1 MAYGH
6 LIKEIEA
13 GSIAEE
19 LGIEPGDRLL
29 AINDTEIEDVL
40 DYHFYVNDE
49 ELTLLVEKADQEQ
62 WELEIEKEYED
73 DLGIV
78 FEQGLMDEYR
88 SCRNK
93 CIFCFIDQMP
103 EGMRDTLYFKDDDS
117 RLSFMQG
124 NYITLTNMKEKD
136 IDRIIRYHLAPI
148 NISVH
153 TTNPELRCRML
164 HNRFAGKAL
173 AYMDR
178 LHQHGIE
185 MNGQIVLCRD
195 VNDGEE
201 LLRTL
206 TDLERYI
213 PSMQSVSVVPSGL
226 TRYREGL
233 FPLEPVDRE
242 KARETIAL
250 VEEKQ
255 RECMERYGIH
265 FVHASDEFYYL
276 AGLAMPEAERYDGYL
291 QLENGVGMARLLRE
305 ETEEALELLKKEQRV
320 DRTVKRKVTIATGV
334 MVAETIRRLA
344 DSVMEVFPNIQVQVV
359 PIRNHFFGESIT
371 VTGLI
376 TGQDLVGQLQEMQ
389 REGFEIGDAL
399 LVSSNMFRTGEKVF
413 LDDMTQD
420 MAEERLHV
428 RLCPVDAPGAD
439 FVEAIINRDYAM
451 GRVNDKF
458 VYVRG
463 CR

>member
-1 MAYGH
+1 M
-6 LIKEIEA
+6 
-13 GSIAEE
+13 
-19 LGIEPGDRLL
+19 
-29 AINDTEIEDVL
+29 
-40 DYHFYVNDE
+40 
-49 ELTLLVEKADQEQ
+49 
-62 WELEIEKEYED
+62 
-73 DLGIV
+73 
-78 FEQGLMDEYR
+78 
-88 SCRNK
+88 
-93 CIFCFIDQMP
+93 
-103 EGMRDTLYFKDDDS
+103 
-117 RLSFMQG
+117 
-124 NYITLTNMKEKD
+124 
-136 IDRIIRYHLAPI
+136 
-148 NISVH
+148 
-153 TTNPELRCRML
+153 
-164 HNRFAGKAL
+164 
-173 AYMDR
+173 
-178 LHQHGIE
+178 
-185 MNGQIVLCRD
+185 
-195 VNDGEE
+195 
-201 LLRTL
+201 
-206 TDLERYI
+206 
-213 PSMQSVSVVPSGL
+213 VPSGL

-376 TGQDLVGQLQEMQ
+376 TGQDLVGQLQEM
-389 REGFEIGDAL
+389 GDAL